1 MERIRLH
8 DLEFVPM
15 IGANEITRRVK
26 EMGAD
31 ITAAYAGQNPLFIGV
46 LNGAFIFAADL
57 FRQFK
62 GDAEITFVKLASYHG
77 TSSTGEVQTIL
88 GVDADVKGRPLII
101 AEDIIDSGRTLSYF
115 MEQLRYLE
123 PSTVE
128 VAALLR
134 KPDVVQ
140 FPIDARWIGFDI
152 PNQFVVGFGLDYN
165 GLGRNLP
172 EIYRLAD
179 SKIHFG

>member
-1 MERIRLH
+1 M
-8 DLEFVPM
+8 
-15 IGANEITRRVK
+15 
-26 EMGAD
+26 
-31 ITAAYAGQNPLFIGV
+31 
-46 LNGAFIFAADL
+46 
-57 FRQFK
+57 
-62 GDAEITFVKLASYHG
+62 
-77 TSSTGEVQTIL
+77 QTIL